1 MVFLILVKLLIF
13 QCLVMIFN
21 QFFDII
27 KVIPIILPIIFF
39 IAFFT
44 ILERKVLG
52 AMQRRRGPNV
62 VGIYGLLQAIADAIK
77 LIAKETIVPSL
88 ANRFIFLLAPVLT
101 FSLAL
106 TNWAVIPFQPGLVI
120 ADSNIGVLFIFALS
134 SLGVYSL
141 IMSGWSS
148 NSKYAFLGSL
158 RSAAQLISYE
168 VSMGLLIM
176 PVLLCS
182 GSANLTT
189 IVEMQSAVFFF
200 IPLLP
205 SFFLFFISILAET
218 NRVPFDLP
226 EAESE
231 LVSGYNVEYS
241 SVTFVFFFLA
251 EYSNIILMCSLLVL
265 LFFGGWLPIFEFL
278 PLYWLPPWF
287 WFTLKTLFFIFV
299 FVWVR
304 ANLPRYRYDQLMSLG
319 WKYILPMALA
329 LIFVT
334 ASLLKLFGA

>member
-141 IMSGWSS
+141 IMSG
-148 NSKYAFLGSL
+148 
-158 RSAAQLISYE
+158 
-168 VSMGLLIM
+168 
-176 PVLLCS
+176 
-182 GSANLTT
+182 
-189 IVEMQSAVFFF
+189 
-200 IPLLP
+200 
-205 SFFLFFISILAET
+205 
-218 NRVPFDLP
+218 
-226 EAESE
+226 
-231 LVSGYNVEYS
+231 
-241 SVTFVFFFLA
+241 
-251 EYSNIILMCSLLVL
+251 
-265 LFFGGWLPIFEFL
+265 
-278 PLYWLPPWF
+278 
-287 WFTLKTLFFIFV
+287 
-299 FVWVR
+299 
-304 ANLPRYRYDQLMSLG
+304 
-319 WKYILPMALA
+319 
-329 LIFVT
+329 
-334 ASLLKLFGA
+334 